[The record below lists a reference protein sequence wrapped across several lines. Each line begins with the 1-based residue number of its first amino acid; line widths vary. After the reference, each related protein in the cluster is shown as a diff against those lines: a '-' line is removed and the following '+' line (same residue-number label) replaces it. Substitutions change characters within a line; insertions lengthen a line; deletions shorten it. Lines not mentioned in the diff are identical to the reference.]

1 MPDLLVNLLKLP
13 AVENAG
19 VREFNVRRAQPFELT
34 PVRRFVSEN
43 FSPNWADEI
52 SVGFARQPISVFIA
66 TIKREIVGFA
76 GYECTRRGFFG
87 PTGVASAA
95 RGKGIG
101 AVLLLESLAALRE
114 MGYVYAHHW
123 RRGSGSLLSEDG
135 RCDYYSRQRTR
146 HLYRYAQNRKAMN
159 TAEAIPARKPQT
171 NRGIP
176 PGPKGSPIMGVMRD
190 FNRDTL
196 GFVERCRDYG
206 DVVRTRFLWIH
217 AYFLYNPDD
226 IESLLTTNAKS
237 YRKARSLRSPF
248 FYRLVGNGLVTS
260 EGDFWRRQR
269 RLAQPAFHRQRISS
283 YGDVMVDYAL
293 RAIDKWRPGEEIDIS
308 KDMTRLTLEIV

>member
-114 MGYVYAHHW
+114 MGYVYAIIGAAGPV
-123 RRGSGSLLSEDG
+123 RFYQKTVGAIIIPDSE
-135 RCDYYSRQRTR
+135 
-146 HLYRYAQNRKAMN
+146 
-159 TAEAIPARKPQT
+159 P
-171 NRGIP
+171 GIY
-176 PGPKGSPIMGVMRD
+176 
-190 FNRDTL
+190 T
-196 GFVERCRDYG
+196 
-206 DVVRTRFLWIH
+206 
-217 AYFLYNPDD
+217 
-226 IESLLTTNAKS
+226 
-237 YRKARSLRSPF
+237 
-248 FYRLVGNGLVTS
+248 
-260 EGDFWRRQR
+260 
-269 RLAQPAFHRQRISS
+269 
-283 YGDVMVDYAL
+283 
-293 RAIDKWRPGEEIDIS
+293 
-308 KDMTRLTLEIV
+308 DMLKTEKQ